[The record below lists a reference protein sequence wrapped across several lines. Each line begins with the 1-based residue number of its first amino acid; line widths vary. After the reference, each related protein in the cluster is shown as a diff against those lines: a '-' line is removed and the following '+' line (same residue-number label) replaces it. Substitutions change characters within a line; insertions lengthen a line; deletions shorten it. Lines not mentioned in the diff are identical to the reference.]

1 MWWINIKIEYIFYLF
16 QIVDSENWVEELKN
30 FTLVS
35 LMLEKENCSLRNLS
49 NMKLMCK
56 TSLYTVEIQVKL
68 KSQLT

>member
-1 MWWINIKIEYIFYLF
+1 
-16 QIVDSENWVEELKN
+16 
-30 FTLVS
+30 
-35 LMLEKENCSLRNLS
+35 MLEKENCSLRNLS